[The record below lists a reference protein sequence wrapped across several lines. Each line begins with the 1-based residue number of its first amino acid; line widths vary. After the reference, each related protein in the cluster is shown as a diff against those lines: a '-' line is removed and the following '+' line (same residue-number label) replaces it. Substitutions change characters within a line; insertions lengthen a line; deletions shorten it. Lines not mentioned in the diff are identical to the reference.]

1 METNEKPDAV
11 KSQAQTQTN
20 AHSQSQGSSQ
30 DGVDVSNAADPVAE
44 DSQNELEQQ
53 SDSETAN
60 EHQDEE
66 NVTRLE
72 YEGKEL
78 ILIGTAHVSKRS
90 AEQVKEIIDREQPDT
105 VCVELDQQRYHSITA
120 GQKWKDTDIFRI
132 VKEKK
137 ATLLLMNLII
147 SSFQRRMAKQFGVT
161 PGQEMIQGI
170 NSAKENNARLVLADR
185 DIQVTFQRVWH
196 GIGLIGKL
204 KLMIQILM
212 SLVAGEEIT
221 EEEMEAM
228 KSKDLLAAMLEEFT
242 DSFPQLKKPLIDER
256 DQYLSQK
263 IKTAPGQ
270 KIVAVLGAAHVPGIL
285 EQIHHEQDL
294 RSLSQVPQKSRWPR
308 IIPWLI
314 PLVILGIIGY
324 TFFLNRDIGISQ
336 SISWVLWN
344 GSFSALGALVAWGHP
359 LTILAA
365 FLAAPLSSLNPFLA
379 AGWIAGIVEALV
391 RRPRVQDF
399 ESLGDDLTTFRGFW
413 TNKVTKVLLVVALTN
428 VGSTIGTFIGGADV
442 IRRFL
447 EAIGG

>member
-1 METNEKPDAV
+1 MDTSA
-11 KSQAQTQTN
+11 KSAAAGIPKGAAN
-20 AHSQSQGSSQ
+20 R
-30 DGVDVSNAADPVAE
+30 NAAEHAPQTAAQDEAQGTVNNPPV
-44 DSQNELEQQ
+44 
-53 SDSETAN
+53 
-60 EHQDEE
+60 DEE
-66 NVTRLE
+66 NVTRLD
-72 YEGKEL
+72 YQGKEL

-90 AEQVKEIIDREQPDT
+90 AEQVKEIIEREQPDT
-105 VCVELDQQRYHSITA
+105 VCVELDQQRYQSITA

-132 VKEKK
+132 IKEKK

-170 NSAKENNARLVLADR
+170 ESAKEHNARLVLADR
-185 DIQVTFQRVWH
+185 DIQITFQRVWH
-196 GIGLIGKL
+196 GIKFFGKV
-204 KLMIQILM
+204 KLMVQILM

-228 KSKDLLAAMLEEFT
+228 KSKDMLAAMLEEFT
-242 DSFPQLKKPLIDER
+242 DSFPELKVPLIDER
-256 DQYLSQK
+256 DRYLSQK

-294 RSLSQVPQKSRWPR
+294 FALSRIPQKARWPR
-308 IIPWLI
+308 AIPWLI

-324 TFFLNRDIGISQ
+324 TFFLNRDVGISQ

-344 GSFSALGALVAWGHP
+344 GSFSALGALAAWGHP
-359 LTILAA
+359 LTIVAA

-391 RRPRVQDF
+391 RRPKVQDF
-399 ESLGDDLTTFRGFW
+399 ESLGDDLTSFRGFW

-428 VGSTIGTFIGGADV
+428 LGSTVGTFIGGADV

-447 EAIGG
+447 EALAG